1 MKQTAYLLI
10 LSATVLIS
18 ACSNSQKN
26 GTTDNKTTISFSKS
40 EYKKQSVVSG
50 KGNTELTAVI
60 PIAEGDNQV
69 AKNINDSVFRTIK
82 LIVGQEGDKSMD
94 YEELFSGFIKNYDK
108 FAAETPD
115 YNLPWEA
122 DIKGTVDYSNSDIIN
137 IKLVSYTMTGGAH
150 GNPFTTS
157 LLFSPKD
164 GKELS
169 IKDIVKDT
177 ASFTQLAEKKF
188 RDKFNIP
195 ADKSI
200 NSTGLMFSNDK
211 FALPQSIFVTKD
223 GLLLYYNV
231 YEIAAYVDGTK
242 ELLIPY
248 NEIKDNLSVNIP

>member
-1 MKQTAYLLI
+1 MKKTAYILI
-10 LSATVLIS
+10 LTLAVLAVS
-18 ACSNSQKN
+18 CNNTNKQSTKN
-26 GTTDNKTTISFSKS
+26 NETGITFTKAEF
-40 EYKKQSVVSG
+40 KKQSVVSG
-50 KGNTELTAVI
+50 KDDTELTAVI
-60 PIAEGDNQV
+60 PIAEGDSMA
-69 AKNINDSVFRTIK
+69 AKNINDSVFNIVK
-82 LIVGQEGDKSMD
+82 LIVGQEDDKSKN

-108 FAAETPD
+108 FIAETPD
-115 YNLPWEA
+115 YELPWEA
-122 DIKGTVDYSNSDIIN
+122 DIKGTVDFSNSDIIN

-164 GKELS
+164 GRELS
-169 IKDIVKDT
+169 IRDIVKDT
-177 ASFTQLAEKKF
+177 SSFTQLAEKKF

-200 NSTGLMFSNDK
+200 NSTGLMFSNEK
-211 FALPQSIFVTKD
+211 FALPQSVFVTKD

-248 NEIKDNLSVNIP
+248 DEIKDNLAINIK